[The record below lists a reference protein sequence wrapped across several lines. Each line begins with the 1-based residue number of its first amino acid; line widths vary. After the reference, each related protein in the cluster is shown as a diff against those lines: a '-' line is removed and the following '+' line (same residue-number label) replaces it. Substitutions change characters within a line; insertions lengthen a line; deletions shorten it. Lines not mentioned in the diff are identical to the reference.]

1 MKKVLFLFFFHS
13 MAILNGQ
20 TGLKDY
26 ASFPIGSAMSTFGY
40 ARDTISR
47 EIHLKEFNSVTAT
60 NQMKMA
66 TIAREKG
73 KYNFDPADQMV
84 AFAEKNK
91 QRLFGHTLIW
101 HSSSPGWLKDIES
114 NPASMDSFMK
124 DYIQTYVGRYKGKV
138 HGWDVVNE
146 AMNTSGPGWRE
157 TIWYKALG
165 KEYVAKAI
173 RYAHEADPN
182 AILFV
187 NDFNTE
193 RDTAK
198 LHETL
203 RMVKWIKDQKVPVTG
218 LGFQMHLR
226 MDIPNETIEYAL
238 KKGAE
243 TGLMIHLSEVDII
256 FNKHDDNQGGGIQL
270 YDNVTPEML
279 KAQSKKYQE
288 LVRIYKKT
296 IPPAQRYGI
305 TFWGYNDKYSWI
317 NGFFKLKDWPTIYDS
332 NLKPK
337 PAYEGFKKGLKK
349 GK

>member
-1 MKKVLFLFFFHS
+1 MKKFFLLTLIISGGVLL
-13 MAILNGQ
+13 GQ
-20 TGLKDY
+20 KGLKDY

-40 ARDTISR
+40 TRDTTTR
-47 EIHLKEFNSVTAT
+47 DIHLKEFNSITAS

-73 KYNFDPADQMV
+73 KYNFEPADQMV
-84 AFAEKNK
+84 VFSEKYK

-101 HSSSPGWLKDIES
+101 HSSTPGWLKEIET
-114 NPASMDSFMK
+114 NPIALDSFMK
-124 DYIQTYVGRYKGKV
+124 DYIKTYVGRYKGKI

-157 TIWYKALG
+157 TIWYKAFG

-173 RYAHEADPN
+173 RYAYEADPS

-203 RMVKWIKDQKVPVTG
+203 RMIQWLKDQKVPVSG

-226 MDIPNETIEYAL
+226 MDIPDETIEYAL

-256 FNKHDDNQGGGIQL
+256 FNKHDDNPGGGVQL
-270 YDNVTPEML
+270 YEGITPEML
-279 KAQSKKYQE
+279 EAQSKKYE
-288 LVRIYKKT
+288 NLVKIYKKVV
-296 IPPAQRYGI
+296 PPAQQYGI
-305 TFWGYNDKYSWI
+305 TFWGFNDKYTWI
-317 NGFFKLKDWPTIYDS
+317 NGFFKLKDWPTIFDS
-332 NLKPK
+332 DLKPK
-337 PAYEGFKKGLKK
+337 PAYEGFKKGLLKN
-349 GK
+349 